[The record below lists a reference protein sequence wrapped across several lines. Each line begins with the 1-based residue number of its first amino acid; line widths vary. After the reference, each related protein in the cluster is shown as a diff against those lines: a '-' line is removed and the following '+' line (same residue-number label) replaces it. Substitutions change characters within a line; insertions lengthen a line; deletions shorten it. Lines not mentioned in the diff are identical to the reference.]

1 MLKCPPLNSDAYV
14 EAPEEGLPNPFEDTW
29 RFPNPRAPFKI
40 PTDQFLFRSASL
52 LFGSW
57 SIIVYKLSAS
67 RKLLNVNK
75 GPVWIVFFAVKYNS
89 PPVKQIA
96 LLEFQPY
103 VTCKLN
109 TFGHAFM
116 EFNMLI

>member
-1 MLKCPPLNSDAYV
+1 MSGFTQSSMYGCECLKGWHVLIGESFSVHSCSSPGIAV
-14 EAPEEGLPNPFEDTW
+14 CT
-29 RFPNPRAPFKI
+29 
-40 PTDQFLFRSASL
+40 SASS

-57 SIIVYKLSAS
+57 SIVVCKWRAS

-75 GPVWIVFFAVKYNS
+75 RPEWIFFFAVKYSS
-89 PPVKQIA
+89 PPAKQIG

-103 VTCKLN
+103 VTFKQN

-116 EFNMLI
+116 EFNMLRQL